1 MTLSQQ
7 VSEESYQKLKQKN
20 LQNTL
25 GDYCRN
31 AEWIWIGAH
40 SRRKVTFQ
48 IGPKNHL
55 GFFAEKSNNL
65 IEITEDPLAE
75 KEISALILP
84 LKKFLKSQEENLFT
98 QVITTLFDS
107 GLDLVF
113 TTKRELNFSQTQKL
127 TDFAKEQNLNIS
139 YRVKNHIT
147 PIFLVRKNQIFY
159 PDFKINLDSDIF
171 IQATKS
177 GLQSIIKI
185 IRNFLEQNKN
195 VKNIADIYAGF
206 GAYTFAIQ
214 DLAKEIFAFEGE
226 EKMIDLIN
234 KNAAA
239 NNLAKIK
246 SSTRDLFLDPIRA
259 SELKKFELA
268 IINPPRTGAAPQISE
283 IAKSALK
290 NVIYASCNPESF
302 KRDAEILIDSG
313 FKITNLTALDQF
325 YSTKHLEL
333 VAIMQKNV

>member
-1 MTLSQQ
+1 MTLFQQ
-7 VSEESYQKLKQKN
+7 VSEESYQKLKQEN
-20 LQNTL
+20 LRKTL
-25 GDYCRN
+25 GDYCLN
-31 AEWIWIGAH
+31 ADWIWVGPR
-40 SRRKVTFQ
+40 SRRKITFQ
-48 IGPKNHL
+48 INLKNRL
-55 GFFAEKSNNL
+55 GFFAEKSNSL
-65 IEITEDPLAE
+65 VEITEDPLAE
-75 KEISALILP
+75 KEISALIFP

-98 QVITTLFDS
+98 QVVATLFDN

-113 TTKRELNFSQTQKL
+113 TVKRELNFSQIQKL
-127 TDFAKEQNLNIS
+127 TGFAKEQNLNIS

-177 GLQSIIKI
+177 GLQSIVKI

-195 VKNIADIYAGF
+195 IKNISDIYAGF

-214 DLAKEIFAFEGE
+214 DLAKEICAFEGE

-234 KNAAA
+234 QNAAA
-239 NNLAKIK
+239 NNFAKIK

-268 IINPPRTGAAPQISE
+268 IINPPRNGAAPQISE
-283 IAKSALK
+283 ISKSTLK
-290 NVIYASCNPESF
+290 NVIYVSCNPESF
-302 KRDAEILIDSG
+302 KHDAEILIDSG

>member
-1 MTLSQQ
+1 
-7 VSEESYQKLKQKN
+7 
-20 LQNTL
+20 
-25 GDYCRN
+25 
-31 AEWIWIGAH
+31 
-40 SRRKVTFQ
+40 
-48 IGPKNHL
+48 L
-55 GFFAEKSNNL
+55 GF
-65 IEITEDPLAE
+65 P
-75 KEISALILP
+75 
-84 LKKFLKSQEENLFT
+84 
-98 QVITTLFDS
+98 
-107 GLDLVF
+107 
-113 TTKRELNFSQTQKL
+113 QTQKL
-127 TDFAKEQNLNIS
+127 TNFAKEQNLNIS
-139 YRVKNHIT
+139 YRVKTHVT
-147 PIFLVRKNQIFY
+147 PIFLARKNQIFY
-159 PDFKINLDSDIF
+159 PNFKINLDSDIF

-195 VKNIADIYAGF
+195 IKNIADIYAGF

-214 DLAKEIFAFEGE
+214 DLAKEISAFEGE
-226 EKMIDLIN
+226 EKMIALIN

-268 IINPPRTGAAPQISE
+268 IINPPRNGAAPQISE
-283 IAKSALK
+283 ISKSSLK
-290 NVIYASCNPESF
+290 NVIYVSCNPESF

>member
-7 VSEESYQKLKQKN
+7 ASEESYRKLKQEN
-20 LQNTL
+20 LQNIL
-25 GDYCRN
+25 GDYSRN
-31 AEWIWIGAH
+31 AEWVWIGTH

-48 IGPKNHL
+48 IGPKNQL

-65 IEITEDPLAE
+65 IEIDEDPLAE
-75 KEISALILP
+75 KEISALIFP

-98 QVITTLFDS
+98 QAVVTLFDS
-107 GLDLVF
+107 GLDLVL

-127 TDFAKEQNLNIS
+127 TNFAKEQNINIS
-139 YRVKNHIT
+139 YRIKNRIT

-159 PDFKINLDSDIF
+159 SDFKINLDSDIF
-171 IQATKS
+171 IQATKA
-177 GLQSIIKI
+177 GLRSIIKI

-195 VKNIADIYAGF
+195 IKNIADIYAGF

-239 NNLAKIK
+239 NNFSKIK

-259 SELKKFELA
+259 KELKKFELA
-268 IINPPRTGAAPQISE
+268 IINPPRNGATPQISE
-283 IAKSALK
+283 ISKSTLK
-290 NVIYASCNPESF
+290 NVIYVSCNPESF

-313 FKITNLTALDQF
+313 FKITKLTALDQF

-333 VAIMQKNV
+333 VVIMQKNV